1 MALDNNIQELATTIA
16 AKIKS
21 VEQTKVGGTGNI
33 TISPTV
39 PSNATGANGDIC
51 LVYGG

>member
-1 MALDNNIQELATTIA
+1 MSMDSNIQDLATAIA
-16 AKIKS
+16 TKIKS
-21 VEQTKVGGTGNI
+21 VEQTKVGGTGSI
-33 TISPTV
+33 IISPTV